1 MTLIS
6 LFLSLAFRLQKYPSK
21 RNRPLKKDSAM
32 EAKKNV
38 IDRRQIHLE
47 KVMRPDYIPF
57 LGGRPKRTAIIN
69 NDDIINLAIMLN
81 TTDSV
86 EMFFKNL

>member
-1 MTLIS
+1 
-6 LFLSLAFRLQKYPSK
+6 
-21 RNRPLKKDSAM
+21 M
-32 EAKKNV
+32 EAKKKV

-57 LGGRPKRTAIIN
+57 LGGRPRRSTIIN
-69 NDDIINLAIMLN
+69 NDEIMNLAIMLN

-86 EMFFKNL
+86 ESFLKNM